1 VDAVT
6 PNLLTFLR
14 AAHAEAE
21 RLANGAAQ
29 HCGALVA
36 GEASRDGHW
45 TPPYDGSD
53 WASDADHVYVSDPR
67 AGQPKKVPI
76 ADFGYSAFGL
86 TGHIQNNSP
95 AAVLRRIAAERK
107 LIADLLAERHF
118 VNDGDCWYTCRAA
131 TEERDGGE
139 NCNDTERGKPC
150 DCGRDT
156 RVNRRLRLLAEGWG
170 WTRATGG

>member
-1 VDAVT
+1 VT
-6 PNLLTFLR
+6 ADPLTFLR
-14 AAHAEAE
+14 AAHVEAEKTAEAARDVDYAQCGVWE
-21 RLANGAAQ
+21 ARGPYPAAS
-29 HCGALVA
+29 
-36 GEASRDGHW
+36 GEADGV
-45 TPPYDGSD
+45 TRPRGNLRAEIGTDD
-53 WASDADHVYVSDPR
+53 IFLDAELLWDLIPHMALHD
-67 AGQPKKVPI
+67 
-76 ADFGYSAFGL
+76 
-86 TGHIQNNSP
+86 P